1 MKPGGEVRLMG
12 AYIVRCDEIVK
23 NSDGGIKEL
32 HCTADLETGCGTPSD
47 GRKIKGTIHWVSAGD
62 CIEFDVIMYDRL
74 FTIPDIASYTTS
86 DHEAEDILEF
96 VNPDSAQILRGCK
109 AEPAIA
115 DAEPGEAMQFVRVG
129 YFTKDSRLENTY
141 NRIVPLKDGYKPE
154 NKTGVKQ

>member
-1 MKPGGEVRLMG
+1 MSFRLPENCILKKRILQKLLRLSFSVEAG
-12 AYIVRCDEIVK
+12 RRSKADGCIYRALCEIVK
-23 NSDGGIKEL
+23 NSDGIIKEL

-62 CIEFDVIMYDRL
+62 CIDFDVIMYDRL

-109 AEPAIA
+109 AEP
-115 DAEPGEAMQFVRVG
+115 GC
-129 YFTKDSRLENTY
+129 S
-141 NRIVPLKDGYKPE
+141 
-154 NKTGVKQ
+154 